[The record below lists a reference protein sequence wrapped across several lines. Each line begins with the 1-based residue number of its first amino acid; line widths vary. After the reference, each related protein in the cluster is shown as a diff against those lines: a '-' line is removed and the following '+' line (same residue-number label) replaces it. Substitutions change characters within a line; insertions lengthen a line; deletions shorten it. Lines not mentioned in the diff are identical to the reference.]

1 VRISST
7 EQYMGCELALYDVMH
22 HHLDIL
28 CGGGDECNCSHRD
41 DSTVSRGHR
50 VGPNPR

>member
-1 VRISST
+1 MRISLT

-22 HHLDIL
+22 HHLDIFVAV
-28 CGGGDECNCSHRD
+28 GSNA
-41 DSTVSRGHR
+41 TVVIAMSRGHR